1 MLKSPDMIRNR
12 SRVLAKLAAWSRL
25 RAGTPDAVDQLR
37 QHLQAVGIDLHDRRA
52 VRLAGRSLALAEEL
66 HSGIGD
72 EPEYIKRARLNFVLS
87 RLCSHLEAGMV
98 ADIVLESMRSS
109 ARAKETVPSK

>member
-1 MLKSPDMIRNR
+1 VAEIITALYTVADSACVSARHT
-12 SRVLAKLAAWSRL
+12 KLAAWSRL
-25 RAGTPDAVDQLR
+25 PAGTPDAVDQLR
-37 QHLQAVGIDLHDRRA
+37 QQLQAMGIDLNDRRA
-52 VRLAGRSLALAEEL
+52 VRLAGRSLALADEL

-98 ADIVLESMRSS
+98 AEIVAAHPE
-109 ARAKETVPSK
+109 